1 MSSYLWLKMESGEN
15 CMKIVDVKSYVLG
28 TAWRNLT
35 FVRVITDEGVE
46 GVGEVRMV
54 NHTDALSG
62 YLAEAVP
69 RYVIGH
75 DPANIEDLVQR
86 MYRNDYARAGEI
98 AMSAIAVI
106 EIACW
111 DIMGQSLGKP
121 VYQLLGGAVR
131 DRIKAYANGWY
142 TVERTPQEFHLAA
155 KRVIEKGYRA
165 LKLDPFGAGFYELD
179 RAEKSKAVALV
190 EAVRDAVGP
199 DSEIL
204 VEMHG
209 RFNPATAVE
218 IARELE
224 PFKPSWIEEPV
235 PPENLA
241 ALKKVAEKV
250 SIPVATGERLHTR
263 YDYRTLFELQ
273 AADIIQPDITQF
285 GGLLETKKLAAWAEI
300 YYVLVAPHN
309 VGGPVSTAAALHFAA
324 STPNFKIQEHFN
336 DFTES
341 WVKTAAPGNPEVVDG
356 YFALPQGPGLG
367 VKLNLDVVR
376 EHPQQR
382 IFFNLFAEN
391 WHLRQAP
398 LRSSIQDEQT
408 ALPEGSNES

>member
-1 MSSYLWLKMESGEN
+1 
-15 CMKIVDVKSYVLG
+15 MKIVDVKSYVLG

-75 DPANIEDLVQR
+75 DLANIEDLVQR

-142 TVERTPQEFHLAA
+142 TVERTPHEFNQAA

-382 IFFNLFAEN
+382 IFFNLFVEN

-408 ALPEGSNES
+408 SLPEGSNES

>member
-1 MSSYLWLKMESGEN
+1 
-15 CMKIVDVKSYVLG
+15 MKIVDVKSYVLG

-62 YLAEAVP
+62 YLAEAMP

-75 DPANIEDLVQR
+75 DPANIEDLVQH

-142 TVERTPQEFHLAA
+142 TVERTPHEFNQAA

-285 GGLLETKKLAAWAEI
+285 GGLFETKKLAAWAEI

-408 ALPEGSNES
+408 SLPEGSNES